1 MQMYILRFVASLHSK
16 SYFSPVERGYQC
28 RVATWFCSGSIV
40 SILMIVCWLSF
51 EAPVFLRGTINPRI
65 FKPLLV
71 TGLLQVLLILNF
83 GFSTF
88 N

>member
-28 RVATWFCSGSIV
+28 RVAKWFCSGSIV

-71 TGLLQVLLILNF
+71 TGLLQLLLILNF